1 MFGLIIETLRPLK
14 NVGSGGKITQANMDY
29 SNLIFDFDGTI
40 TDSKHDIA
48 TAQVWVL
55 NQLGVTSFEKEDLFP
70 FVGKT
75 LEETFSSLLPSNLHS
90 RILDAAEM
98 YAEYYRPRALETTKL
113 FPGVKETLEILHS
126 HGKQLAVASTK
137 KGQGIKRATDHF
149 NITRYFVQ
157 LQGSDGLPYKPDPFI
172 INKIIQDKNWKHEET
187 LIVGDT
193 DKDILAGKNA
203 GIATCAVTY
212 GAFTAEQLR
221 QLEPDFL
228 VDSFP
233 RLLSII

>member
-1 MFGLIIETLRPLK
+1 MSF
-14 NVGSGGKITQANMDY
+14 V
-29 SNLIFDFDGTI
+29 NLIFDFDGTL

-48 TAQVWVL
+48 GAQIWVL
-55 NQLGVTSFEKEDLFP
+55 NQLGVHSYRKEDLFS

-75 LEETFSSLLPSNLHS
+75 LEETFSTLLPAHLHKH
-90 RILDAAEM
+90 IPEAAEM
-98 YAEYYRPRALETTKL
+98 YAEYYRPRALETTKI
-113 FPGVKETLEILHS
+113 FPGVRETLEILHS
-126 HGKQLAVASTK
+126 HGKRLAVASTK

-149 NITRYFVQ
+149 NITQYFVQ
-157 LQGSDGLPYKPDPFI
+157 LQGSDSVPYKPDPFI
-172 INKIIQDKNWKHEET
+172 INKIIQEQNWNRDTT
-187 LIVGDT
+187 LMVGDT
-193 DKDILAGKNA
+193 DKDILAGRNA

-221 QLEPDFL
+221 QFDPDFL